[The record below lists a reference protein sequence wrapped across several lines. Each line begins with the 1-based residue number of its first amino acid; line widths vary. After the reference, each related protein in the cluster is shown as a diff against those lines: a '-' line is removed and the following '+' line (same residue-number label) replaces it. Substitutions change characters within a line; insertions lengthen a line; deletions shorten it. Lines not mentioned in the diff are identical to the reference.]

1 MEDHY
6 QPEFPMKK
14 SQCERNTMGIM
25 EDDGKNG
32 NDTSHFLVRY
42 SQETSFS
49 GLKYIGESGSF
60 SRR

>member
-1 MEDHY
+1 MEGRY
-6 QPEFPMKK
+6 QSDPPMKE
-14 SQCERNTMGIM
+14 SQYEGNTNGMM